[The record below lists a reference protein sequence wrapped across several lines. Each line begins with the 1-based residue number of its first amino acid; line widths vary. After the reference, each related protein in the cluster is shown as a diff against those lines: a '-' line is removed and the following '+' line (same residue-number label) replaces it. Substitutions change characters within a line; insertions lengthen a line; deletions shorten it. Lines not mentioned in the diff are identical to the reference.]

1 MKAFA
6 VFGDPIAHTLSPRIH
21 NNAIAALNLR
31 GFYARFHLQTPQTLR
46 EKIFELGLSG
56 ANITVPFKE
65 KALEIA
71 DEADK
76 MAANI
81 GSANTLLVK
90 GRQIHAFNT
99 DGIGFLQAIAEFKG
113 IRTALI
119 LGAGGTAKAL
129 AFVLGLCGIKVSVAN
144 RSAGRLR
151 DFTSCE
157 CFLYSDLSEILGLNL
172 GENSSENLCDN
183 SLNLSKNLRENLSEN
198 SRENSLNLRENLHEN
213 SFKNLSVN
221 SNENFINSR
230 ENSLNLNENS
240 NKNSRENPQ
249 NLSANSSQISNLNSK
264 NSLNLNQNFKSTKSA
279 QKAENPR
286 FDLIINSTSAGLRDK
301 NLPCDETLLKTLLS
315 RAKFAFE
322 VIYGHETPFFKLA
335 KSILPQ
341 ECVKDGRDM
350 LLWQGVFAFELFWG
364 FVPSFELLLKSLN
377 LPNLINENSQPNL
390 ALNSQNL
397 SDKNSKLN
405 LSNLASNLQNSLNFG
420 DKNSKQNLQNLP
432 NLNNE
437 NLQPNSQNL
446 SNEISSEI
454 QSKFSSQTSQN
465 QIPNTRNLK
474 QNSALNSQNLS
485 NKNSQLNSPN
495 LTSDLENPNEIS
507 KILQTRKIIAKAM
520 NEALEL

>member
-56 ANITVPFKE
+56 TNITVPFKE

-71 DEADK
+71 DNADK

-113 IRTALI
+113 IHTALI

-172 GENSSENLCDN
+172 NENL
-183 SLNLSKNLRENLSEN
+183 
-198 SRENSLNLRENLHEN
+198 RENSLNLRENSCE
-213 SFKNLSVN
+213 NLS
-221 SNENFINSR
+221 
-230 ENSLNLNENS
+230 
-240 NKNSRENPQ
+240 ENPQ
-249 NLSANSSQISNLNSK
+249 
-264 NSLNLNQNFKSTKSA
+264 NLNQNFKSAKSA
-279 QKAENPR
+279 QNAENPR

-301 NLPCDETLLKTLLS
+301 NLPCDEVLLKTLLS

-364 FVPSFELLLKSLN
+364 FAPSFELLLKSLN
-377 LPNLINENSQPNL
+377 LPNLSNENSQPNL
-390 ALNSQNL
+390 ALN
-397 SDKNSKLN
+397 
-405 LSNLASNLQNSLNFG
+405 LQKSSNFG
-420 DKNSKQNLQNLP
+420 DKNFKQNLLNLP
-432 NLNNE
+432 NLSNE
-437 NLQPNSQNL
+437 NLQ
-446 SNEISSEI
+446 
-454 QSKFSSQTSQN
+454 
-465 QIPNTRNLK
+465 
-474 QNSALNSQNLS
+474 LNSQNLS
-485 NKNSQLNSPN
+485 NKNSRLNSPN

-520 NEALEL
+520 SEALNL

>member
-56 ANITVPFKE
+56 TNITVPFKE

-71 DEADK
+71 DNADK

-113 IRTALI
+113 IHTALI

-172 GENSSENLCDN
+172 GENLREKSGGKSCENLCDN
-183 SLNLSKNLRENLSEN
+183 SLNSSENLCENLSEN
-198 SRENSLNLRENLHEN
+198 SRENSLNLRKTLHEN

-230 ENSLNLNENS
+230 ENSLNLSVNS

-249 NLSANSSQISNLNSK
+249 ILSKNSSQISNLNSK
-264 NSLNLNQNFKSTKSA
+264 NSLNLNQNFKSAKSA
-279 QKAENPR
+279 QNAQNPR

-301 NLPCDETLLKTLLS
+301 NLPCNEALLKTLLS

-364 FVPSFELLLKSLN
+364 FAPSFELLLKSLN
-377 LPNLINENSQPNL
+377 LPNL
-390 ALNSQNL
+390 ALNS
-397 SDKNSKLN
+397 
-405 LSNLASNLQNSLNFG
+405 QNSLNFG
-420 DKNSKQNLQNLP
+420 DKNSK
-432 NLNNE
+432 
-437 NLQPNSQNL
+437 
-446 SNEISSEI
+446 
-454 QSKFSSQTSQN
+454 
-465 QIPNTRNLK
+465 
-474 QNSALNSQNLS
+474 LNSQNLS
-485 NKNSQLNSPN
+485 NKNSQPN
-495 LTSDLENPNEIS
+495 LENPNEIS

-520 NEALEL
+520 NEALSL